1 MNSYKDAHVVVTG
14 AGSGI
19 GLELVKQLY
28 PHTKNIL
35 VVDCLPENLYRLWEE
50 FPEIEGQVLAD
61 LSQKEGNTDMLEW
74 IQSHWKGVDFCF
86 ANAGKASYAP
96 AADQDWANMDQ
107 LFQLNV
113 HSPIQLGL
121 ALKQLFPTHPL
132 RHVITCSAIAYWA
145 IPGYSLYS
153 STKAALL
160 QWADCLWAEGDGDWL
175 TLVFPIATATAFFDA
190 AGTNIPRAFPI
201 QNPQQVAQIILSGAE
216 KGKKKIFPSNLFKSL
231 LFLNR
236 LVFVLQPL
244 ATALEF
250 RKFKKWVSSKNSH

>member
-1 MNSYKDAHVVVTG
+1 MKPYKDARVIVTG

-19 GLELVKQLY
+19 GLELVRKLY
-28 PHTKNIL
+28 PHTKKLL
-35 VVDCLPENLYRLWEE
+35 VVDYLPEHLDRLQEE
-50 FPEIEGQVLAD
+50 FPNIEGLVLAD
-61 LSQKEGNTDMLEW
+61 LSQKEGNAPILEW

-96 AADQDWANMDQ
+96 ATDQDWANMEQ

-121 ALKQLFPTHPL
+121 ALKQIFPIHPL

-153 STKAALL
+153 STKAAIL
-160 QWADCLWAEGDGDWL
+160 QWADCLWSEGDGDWL

-190 AGTNIPRAFPI
+190 AGPNIPRAFPI
-201 QNPQQVAQIILSGAE
+201 QRPQEVAKSMLTGAA
-216 KGKKKIFPSNLFKSL
+216 KGKKKIFPSTLFKSM

-236 LVFVLQPL
+236 LLFVLQPL
-244 ATALEF
+244 AQALEF
-250 RKFKKWVSSKNSH
+250 QKFKNWVSSKNSH

>member
-1 MNSYKDAHVVVTG
+1 MKPYKDTYVIVTG

-19 GLELVKQLY
+19 GLELIRQLY
-28 PHTKNIL
+28 PHTKHL
-35 VVDCLPENLYRLWEE
+35 LAVDFLSENLDRLREE
-50 FPEIEGQVLAD
+50 FPCLQGLVLAD
-61 LSQKEGNTDMLEW
+61 LSKKEGNAPILEW
-74 IQSHWKGVDFCF
+74 VQAHWKGVDYCF

-96 AADQDWANMDQ
+96 AADQDWINMEQ

-121 ALKQLFPTHPL
+121 ALQQLFPTYPL

-160 QWADCLWAEGDGDWL
+160 QWADCLWAERDGNWL

-190 AGTNIPRAFPI
+190 AGTNIPRAFPV
-201 QNPQQVAQIILSGAE
+201 QNPQQVAHTMLAGAA
-216 KGKKKIFPSNLFKSL
+216 KGKKKIFPSHLFKSV

-236 LVFVLQPL
+236 LLFVLQPL
-244 ATALEF
+244 ATAIEF
-250 RKFKKWVSSKNSH
+250 RKFKYWVSNKNSN

>member
-1 MNSYKDAHVVVTG
+1 MKHYKDARVIVTG

-19 GLELVKQLY
+19 GLELVRQLY
-28 PHTKNIL
+28 PHTKNLL
-35 VVDCLPENLYRLWEE
+35 VVDYLPDHLDQLREE
-50 FPEIEGQVLAD
+50 FPDIEGLVLAD
-61 LSQKEGNTDMLEW
+61 LSQKEGNAAILEW

-96 AADQDWANMDQ
+96 ATEQDWANMEQ

-121 ALKQLFPTHPL
+121 ALKQRYPTHPL

-160 QWADCLWAEGDGDWL
+160 QWAHCLWAEQSGNWL
-175 TLVFPIATATAFFDA
+175 TL
-190 AGTNIPRAFPI
+190 AFPI
-201 QNPQQVAQIILSGAE
+201 STNTPFFEVAGKNVPKAFPMQSSQQVAHCMLQGAAE
-216 KGKKKIFPSNLFKSL
+216 GRKKVFPSL
-231 LFLNR
+231 LFQTLLGLNR
-236 LVFVLQPL
+236 VLFFLRPL
-244 ATALEF
+244 TQRLEF
-250 RKFKKWVSSKNSH
+250 VKLTRWLSKDGPS

>member
-1 MNSYKDAHVVVTG
+1 MNPYKDARVIVTG

-19 GLELVKQLY
+19 GLELVRQLY
-28 PHTKNIL
+28 PHTKNL
-35 VVDCLPENLYRLWEE
+35 LAVDYLPEHLDRLREE
-50 FPEIEGQVLAD
+50 FPNIEGLVLAD
-61 LSQKEGNTDMLEW
+61 LSQKEGNAPILEW

-96 AADQDWANMDQ
+96 ATDQDWANMEQ

-121 ALKQLFPTHPL
+121 ALKQGYPTYPL

-190 AGTNIPRAFPI
+190 AGPNIPRAFPI
-201 QNPQQVAQIILSGAE
+201 QRPQEVAKSMLSGAAS
-216 KGKKKIFPSNLFKSL
+216 GKKKIFPSTLFKSM

-236 LVFVLQPL
+236 LLFVLQPL

-250 RKFKKWVSSKNSH
+250 RKFKNWVSQKNSQ